1 MEKRL
6 RSSLQTSPESFLAA
20 AATLPLK
27 PSKPTLKNLI
37 HSIPSSSPLST
48 SLPLA
53 LHSTISTS
61 LDCFKHNTTNDNPK
75 TPASPP
81 AKRPRRLLRKNTGSE
96 DPLRGM
102 AKGQCQNLELRR
114 LSVCA
119 HIVMLCGTHP
129 NGVFEHEGL
138 VGLAR
143 ELHDNLVLFEEDSE
157 LLSEVSGLCE
167 EWWKGGF
174 LGREMLISQFLPFLV
189 SRSLTLKK
197 KVDVRRVYVM
207 REAFGLFDFE
217 DESIEDLKLLIMR
230 CVIAPLYLKTEDGRR
245 FIAFTMGLSV
255 ELLKEALAMIRSQIP
270 FGRKSVLEAYGEIV
284 FRGWKGLDRED
295 LKREIEDGFLQ
306 GLVEGAILAGS
317 IAFAASVRRVLGGF
331 INQRT
336 TDGVEKL
343 LFRVAEPV
351 IFRSLQVANSNVRL
365 NALHLLLDIF
375 PLEDPDATKESKDT
389 LLDKQFFLL
398 EKLLSDECPDVRV
411 VAVEGCCRVLHLF
424 WEIIPSS
431 TITKLL
437 AKIFDDMS
445 CDASNEVRLS
455 TVNGVIYLLGNPQ
468 SHEVLKVLL
477 PRLGHMILDFVLSIR
492 LAVSD
497 LLLLIRDIRGFQF
510 NKVVALD
517 ALLTTLTNDQPLVA
531 QKITRLLLP
540 SYFPSKVSPAEACN
554 RFITLIKRSPA
565 AGARFCEFAV
575 SEGASKKALTELVVV
590 LINMALAPHN
600 LGSDRLEGL
609 LTAAGHL
616 CGNLASEASC
626 QDALKKL
633 VSGQKLKG
641 LFDVASGVNART
653 SLFNIASALSSTGVA
668 GLLEE
673 CVELVSNCGNL
684 LGNSERQAEV
694 RSAHKMI
701 LSSGWFDGMFET
713 ITRLLQIAAMGCHR
727 NFGVEVPEK
736 IFVSGK
742 RKKSMLSPKL
752 RSGRGSSVFK
762 DDYQIA
768 VGIGWQIKDLL
779 KTEASRNAIFDSENL
794 QLVCFALMAL
804 SEVSIMHCMCCDFM
818 DSSLVTSYT
827 TLALQIALQNIDH
840 DTNSH
845 SRRKSV
851 GPTAKKSA
859 VELPSLDKTVDHLLK
874 CIEREL
880 QRDFWAKPGSLSL
893 ECKVCSDK
901 TADLRLETIR
911 DSPMD
916 ESTDIDNQGSLFT
929 YGKRISNMVK
939 VLTAVLKFIVDAS
952 DAGFISEHHQRCL
965 RFTSS
970 YFRDVMTCLRQ
981 CFHEELMLQ
990 DAELREMFVCLKS
1003 SFSYGAKLITL
1014 ILIGV
1019 SEASPAPTEVHDLAS
1034 DLLDLVAATESYCGS
1049 RYAIQFLNVAKQWLP
1064 DLILALGSKL
1074 MLSHSQEDVKTFF
1087 VPGDNGTSPPSWFS
1101 VLAKI
1106 EIQELSSVS
1115 SEEDTDRASELKGF
1129 TACRKLI
1136 GMMIPLL
1143 QANVDVFGAI
1153 GLIFLIGA
1161 NSGLQRK
1168 DFGLVLGLLR
1178 FVCYKL
1184 LREVDRLSEKLATIL
1199 SYAQELY
1206 ALIERAADE
1215 LTSSEDGYQELVT
1228 AKALLDPLL
1237 VH

>member
-27 PSKPTLKNLI
+27 PSKPTLKALV
-37 HSIPSSSPLST
+37 HSIPFSSPLST

-61 LDCFKHNTTNDNPK
+61 LDSFKHNTNNDNPK

-81 AKRPRRLLRKNTGSE
+81 AKRPRRFLRKNTGSE
-96 DPLRGM
+96 DPSGGI

-129 NGVFEHEGL
+129 NRVFEHEGL
-138 VGLAR
+138 VGSAR
-143 ELHDNLVLFEEDSE
+143 ELHDNLVLFEEDAE

-174 LGREMLISQFLPFLV
+174 VGRELISQFLPFLV

-197 KVDVRRVYVM
+197 KVDIRRVYVM

-230 CVIAPLYLKTEDGRR
+230 CVISPLYLKAEDGRR

-270 FGRKSVLEAYGEIV
+270 FGKKSVLEAYGEIV
-284 FRGWKGLDRED
+284 FRGWKGLDRDD
-295 LKREIEDGFLQ
+295 LKREMEDGFLQ

-317 IAFAASVRRVLGGF
+317 TAFAASVRRVIGGF

-336 TDGVEKL
+336 NDGVEKL
-343 LFRVAEPV
+343 LFRIAEPV
-351 IFRSLQVANSNVRL
+351 IFRSLQVANSNVRH
-365 NALHLLLDIF
+365 NALHLLLDMF
-375 PLEDPDATKESKDT
+375 PLEDPDATKEAKDT

-398 EKLLSDECPDVRV
+398 ERLLSDECPEVRV
-411 VAVEGCCRVLHLF
+411 MAVEGCCRVLHLF

-437 AKIFDDMS
+437 TKIFDDMS
-445 CDASNEVRLS
+445 LDASNEVRLS

-477 PRLGHMILDFVLSIR
+477 PRLGHMILDSVLSIH

-497 LLLLIRDIRGFQF
+497 LLLLIGDIRGFQF

-565 AGARFCEFAV
+565 AGARFCEFAE
-575 SEGASKKALTELVVV
+575 SEGASKKALIELVVM

-600 LGSDRLEGL
+600 LASDQLEGL
-609 LTAAGHL
+609 LTAVGHL
-616 CGNLASEASC
+616 CDNLASEASC
-626 QDALKKL
+626 KDALKKL
-633 VSGQKLKG
+633 VSCQKLKG
-641 LFDVASGVNART
+641 LFDVANGVNARS

-673 CVELVSNCGNL
+673 CVELVSNCGDL
-684 LGNSERQAEV
+684 LGNGERQAAV

-701 LSSGWFDGMFET
+701 LSSGWFDAMFET

-752 RSGRGSSVFK
+752 RSGRGSSVFE
-762 DDYQIA
+762 DEYQIA
-768 VGIGWQIKDLL
+768 VGIGWQIRDLL
-779 KTEASRNAIFDSENL
+779 KVEASRKAIFDSENL
-794 QLVCFALMAL
+794 QLVCFALTAL
-804 SEVSIMHCMCCDFM
+804 SEVSITHCMCCDFM

-827 TLALQIALQNIDH
+827 TLALQIALQNIDY
-840 DTNSH
+840 DSNSR

-851 GPTAKKSA
+851 GPSANKSA
-859 VELPSLDKTVDHLLK
+859 VE
-874 CIEREL
+874 
-880 QRDFWAKPGSLSL
+880 RDFWAKPGSLSL
-893 ECKVCSDK
+893 ECKVCSNK

-939 VLTAVLKFIVDAS
+939 VLTAVLKFIVEAS

-981 CFHEELMLQ
+981 CFHEELMFKE
-990 DAELREMFVCLKS
+990 AGLREIFVCLKS

-1019 SEASPAPTEVHDLAS
+1019 REASPAPTEIHDLAS

-1049 RYAIQFLNVAKQWLP
+1049 RYAIQFLMW
-1064 DLILALGSKL
+1064 
-1074 MLSHSQEDVKTFF
+1074 
-1087 VPGDNGTSPPSWFS
+1087 
-1101 VLAKI
+1101 
-1106 EIQELSSVS
+1106 LSS
-1115 SEEDTDRASELKGF
+1115 
-1129 TACRKLI
+1129 
-1136 GMMIPLL
+1136 
-1143 QANVDVFGAI
+1143 
-1153 GLIFLIGA
+1153 
-1161 NSGLQRK
+1161 
-1168 DFGLVLGLLR
+1168 
-1178 FVCYKL
+1178 
-1184 LREVDRLSEKLATIL
+1184 
-1199 SYAQELY
+1199 
-1206 ALIERAADE
+1206 
-1215 LTSSEDGYQELVT
+1215 GYPT
-1228 AKALLDPLL
+1228 
-1237 VH
+1237 